1 LEKYPGILIRT
12 YDSIPK
18 ALNAI
23 LNGTIDGAIVDILSA
38 VAYCQDLYQ
47 GKLKIVTDPLNN
59 EGLRMLSLHDQSQD
73 LILHFNRGIEK
84 LKSSGAYDKLLV
96 KWNLKEKCTEQ

>member
-1 LEKYPGILIRT
+1 MRD

-18 ALNAI
+18 ALNDI
-23 LNGTIDGAIVDILSA
+23 VDGTVDGAIVDILSA

-59 EGLRMLSLHDQSQD
+59 EGLRMLTLKDQAHDF
-73 LILHFNRGIEK
+73 LLHFNHGLEK
-84 LKSSGAYDKLLV
+84 LKTSGAYDKLLY
-96 KWNLKEKCTEQ
+96 KWNLKEKCIQ